1 MDNRIPLNPG
11 STIKISNE
19 TYKIV
24 NLISRG
30 GTSLIYEAER
40 SYCGADACTGSS
52 INKKVL
58 LKELAPLTI
67 NFARNSAGVISFYNS
82 KAEELRRLFENEIN
96 NLALIQ
102 SKNYSINRI
111 PDMDAYGEYNNT
123 TYIAMNYIKG
133 SVLSDYLKERSLR
146 INEISSIFLQIIEI
160 VIFLHSTNQAYCHLD
175 LKPSNFIIDQTGVV
189 FLFDFGSSLIEEEKW
204 VKNYTED
211 YSAPEVI
218 YNMMDYVDQR
228 ADIYSLGAILY
239 ELVTGERPSMDKF
252 LLCEDHY
259 YQYEPESDYDFNF
272 LLSKMLTENVKAR
285 FNSVSE
291 IKQSLDQLLLS

>member
-1 MDNRIPLNPG
+1 MDKRIPLGPG
-11 STIKISNE
+11 SLVKLSND

-24 NLISRG
+24 RLISRG

-40 SYCGADACTGSS
+40 SYCENHRCADSP

-67 NFARNSAGVISFYNS
+67 NFERTDAGVISFYNS
-82 KAEELRRLFENEIN
+82 DAKVLRKLFNNEIN
-96 NLALIQ
+96 NLAFIQ

-133 SVLSDYLKERSLR
+133 AVLSDYLREKALQHKD
-146 INEISSIFLQIIEI
+146 IVSIFRQIIG
-160 VIFLHSTNQAYCHLD
+160 VVDFLHSTSKAYCHLD

-211 YSAPEVI
+211 YSAPEVV
-218 YNMMDYVDQR
+218 YNIMGYVDQR

-239 ELVTGERPSMDKF
+239 ELVTGERPFMDKF
-252 LLCEDHY
+252 LLCEDNY
-259 YQYEPESDYDFNF
+259 YQFEAGSEYDFNF
-272 LLSKMLTENVKAR
+272 LLSKMLTEDVQAR
-285 FNSVSE
+285 FNSVEE
-291 IKQSLDQLLLS
+291 IKTILNQHLGT